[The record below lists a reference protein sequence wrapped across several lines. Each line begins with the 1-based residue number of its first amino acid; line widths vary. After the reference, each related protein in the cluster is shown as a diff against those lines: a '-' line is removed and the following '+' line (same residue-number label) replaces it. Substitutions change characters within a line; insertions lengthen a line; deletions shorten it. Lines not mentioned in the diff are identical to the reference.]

1 MNNIKGPANAG
12 PKTTYRII
20 AVFIELSCQAFQS
33 VFYKLRI
40 DLAQIP
46 PSGGLDEFDRKWVRN
61 DYGLLALWEMG
72 IKQLRIP
79 LQDLIIPER
88 VKRVTEI
95 RDLGFTFD
103 AYQFGIGKETDI
115 ARVLPYSESIGIFM
129 VKSTGMSLMHEM
141 PD

>member
-1 MNNIKGPANAG
+1 
-12 PKTTYRII
+12 
-20 AVFIELSCQAFQS
+20 
-33 VFYKLRI
+33 
-40 DLAQIP
+40 
-46 PSGGLDEFDRKWVRN
+46 
-61 DYGLLALWEMG
+61 MG
-72 IKQLRIP
+72 IKQLCIP